1 MNIFEEIENITK
13 QGYSIEYQT
22 IDQVDN
28 GYKKEIERG
37 LKPPIT
43 YTVYVTRLSDTEHLY
58 TESFDHIED
67 CLKAGI
73 KYAFKNLIKK

>member
-1 MNIFEEIENITK
+1 MGIFEEIENIAK

-22 IDQVDN
+22 IDQLQN
-28 GYKKEIERG
+28 GYKKDIEKG

-43 YTVYVTRLSDTEHLY
+43 YTVYVTRLSDSEPLY
-58 TESFDHIED
+58 NESFDHIQD

-73 KYAFKNLIKK
+73 KYAKENLIET